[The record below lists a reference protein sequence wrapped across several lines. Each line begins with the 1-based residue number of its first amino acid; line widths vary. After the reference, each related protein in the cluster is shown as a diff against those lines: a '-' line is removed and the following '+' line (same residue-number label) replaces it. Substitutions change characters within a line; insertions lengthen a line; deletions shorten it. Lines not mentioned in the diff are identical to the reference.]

1 MGMPSN
7 LGIIFGHYVLDEMIF
22 FYFMIQPNISAQNT
36 KFFILSFNITFT
48 FILMLKYTYNRII
61 PILTASDKI
70 VITNAQAAKN
80 HCTLHTD
87 NGSSIPANNTIVE
100 HGIKILVINK
110 SARATFTIKVFPVK

>member
-1 MGMPSN
+1 
-7 LGIIFGHYVLDEMIF
+7 MIH
-22 FYFMIQPNISAQNT
+22 
-36 KFFILSFNITFT
+36 
-48 FILMLKYTYNRII
+48 LKYNLLK
-61 PILTASDKI
+61 ILTANDKT

-87 NGSSIPANNTIVE
+87 NVSSVPANNTIVE